1 MILASGVGDQPIK
14 RRFLEIKVITIAVY
28 AVAAKH
34 KFFKKSY
41 PGANA
46 GVVEND

>member
-14 RRFLEIKVITIAVY
+14 RRFLEIKVISVAIH

-34 KFFKKSY
+34 KLLKKSY

-46 GVVEND
+46 VVVKND